1 MNRSKTPIIGITLG
15 DVNGV
20 GPEVIIK
27 TLMDQRITEFCIPV
41 VYASPKIFSF
51 YKKLLGYNEFNLFIA
66 KGVDQLNAKRP
77 NVLVC
82 WEEEIEIKPG
92 EVTDI
97 AGKYALRSLEL
108 ATADLKEGKIDGL
121 LTAPLNKHNIPA
133 AQSGEKFIGH
143 TEYLAHALSAPE
155 HLMFLLS
162 SELKMGL
169 ATGHLPLKE
178 VAGKLSVEKI
188 VSKLRVMKKSL
199 FSDFGLSKPRIA
211 LLGLNPHAGDN
222 GLLGT
227 EDKDIIAKAAEAAQN
242 ENIYAFGPYPADG
255 FFGSRQYKSFD
266 AVMAMYHDQGL
277 IPFKHLAFE
286 EGVNYTAG
294 LAAVRTS
301 PDHGTGYNLA
311 GKNQA
316 SEISF
321 RNALYAAVDIIRHRH
336 NSDEITANPLPFT
349 PLRRERFRIDF

>member
-1 MNRSKTPIIGITLG
+1 MDRMKTPIIGITLG
-15 DVNGV
+15 DFNGV

-27 TLMDQRITEFCIPV
+27 TLSDQRLNEFCIPV

-51 YKKLLGYNEFNLFIA
+51 YKKLLGFPEFNLFIA

-82 WEEEIEIKPG
+82 WEEEVEIKPG
-92 EVTDI
+92 EISET

-108 ATADLKEGKIDGL
+108 ATQDLKDGKIDGL
-121 LTAPLNKHNIPA
+121 LTAPLNKHNIPPVNG
-133 AQSGEKFIGH
+133 QKFIGH
-143 TEYLAHALSAPE
+143 TEYLAQALNAPE

-162 SELKMGL
+162 DELKMGL
-169 ATGHLPLKE
+169 ATGHVPLKE
-178 VAGKLSVEKI
+178 VSGKLSAEKI
-188 VSKLRVMKKSL
+188 VAKLKVMKKSL
-199 FSDFGLSKPRIA
+199 FQDFGIIKPRIA

-222 GLLGT
+222 GLLGA
-227 EDKDIIAKAAEAAQN
+227 EDKDIIAKAAEMAQQD
-242 ENIYAFGPYPADG
+242 NIVAFGPYPADG

-266 AVMAMYHDQGL
+266 AVLAMYHDQGL

-286 EGVNYTAG
+286 EGINYTAG

-301 PDHGTGYNLA
+301 PDHGTAYALA

-316 SEISF
+316 SEVSF
-321 RNALYAAVDIIRHRH
+321 RNALYAAIDIIRHRQ